1 MRLANIQG
9 YSIYLEILEILK
21 SLSGGKWIS
30 WVFLSALEI
39 TESWVWENSLDLGW
53 TKASDEEIPDVG
65 MDIKKQWVS
74 PVFLAPRH
82 LSENGV
88 CPNSDDARPWS
99 SALLCTARW
108 HGGGT
113 QRGDTWGQ
121 PSGGGGFVTSR
132 AALWGPP
139 AQRCR
144 GRVTLLRMETPGG
157 QTAKQCP
164 ERRAGVLWL
173 STFLKLQE
181 TRSQPAP
188 EPFSLELCCLAEFKS
203 CSRDQSFPDFLGKT
217 HLICDL
223 GPNESETWR
232 LFVGKYWVALERKHR
247 SKFWVR
253 CISHP
258 T

>member
-173 STFLKLQE
+173 STFFCHSRPL
-181 TRSQPAP
+181 S
-188 EPFSLELCCLAEFKS
+188 PFPWVVLFGRIQVLFQGPKF
-203 CSRDQSFPDFLGKT
+203 SRFPGQNPSDLWLRAQWIRNMKTVCGKI
-217 HLICDL
+217 LSGL
-223 GPNESETWR
+223 
-232 LFVGKYWVALERKHR
+232 RK
-247 SKFWVR
+247 K
-253 CISHP
+253 